1 MEMSFKSL
9 PLGVLPKRGVQADR
23 VMREHHPKPEA
34 LTASLGYHLQKCLF
48 SSRCAVYISIFT
60 FKNNQKIEFMVSW
73 LDLQGR
79 GFFDIINM
87 KDRRYQD

>member
-34 LTASLGYHLQKCLF
+34 LTASLGYHLQNV
-48 SSRCAVYISIFT
+48 SSPQGAPFT
-60 FKNNQKIEFMVSW
+60 FLFIFKNHLKNNLRSPGLICKNRVS
-73 LDLQGR
+73 L
-79 GFFDIINM
+79 I
-87 KDRRYQD
+87 